1 MQHRQLGH
9 SPLSVSALGL
19 GCMGMSDFYGPAD
32 DRESISVIHRALDLG
47 VDFLDTADIYG
58 IGRNEALVGQALKGR
73 RDGVVLATKF
83 GNVRD
88 AGRPI
93 PRHQRP
99 AGIRPPGV
107 RRQPAAAEC

>member
-1 MQHRQLGH
+1 MQHRKLGH

-73 RDGVVLATKF
+73 RDGVLLATKF
-83 GNVRD
+83 GNVRGPD
-88 AGRPI
+88 GKFLGINGRP
-93 PRHQRP
+93 
-99 AGIRPPGV
+99 
-107 RRQPAAAEC
+107 E